1 MNLKSVFAIKNTP
14 LQVGIVV
21 CTRAVFDLLMR
32 APLLIVIMSVSSC
45 NNAPQPRFARV
56 EGKQILTPAGEPILL
71 RGINLG
77 NWLMPEGYMFKFEVA
92 TAPWQIE
99 QLVKE
104 LVGPAEANAFW
115 KKFRANYITAADIR
129 YLKQIGL
136 NSLRL
141 PFNYKLLTPEDY
153 PHVWLEEG
161 FALLDSAIAWSKA
174 EGLFVILD
182 MHAAPCG
189 QTGTN
194 IDDSV
199 GHPWLFESTECQDRL
214 VEVWQKLATRYR
226 NESTVLGYDLL
237 NEPIP
242 HFEGY
247 DRFNP
252 QLEPLY
258 KRLVTAIRA
267 IDPHH
272 IIFLGGA
279 QWNSNFKIFGAPF
292 DKNLVYTFHKYWTPP
307 EQSQIQEYL
316 DYSAKHNIPLWLGES
331 GENTDEWIN
340 TFRTLLETHDIGWCF
355 WPYKKMDATSCIRSF
370 EQPPYWDEIVAYEK
384 VRNLDPEK
392 IKQHRPP
399 IAHSRAAL
407 AALLDGVRFDR
418 TRVHAGY
425 VAALGLR

>member
-1 MNLKSVFAIKNTP
+1 
-14 LQVGIVV
+14 
-21 CTRAVFDLLMR
+21 MR
-32 APLLIVIMSVSSC
+32 NSRVLPLLLAAMHVMLIAFCLCSC
-45 NNAPQPRFARV
+45 GELKNPQPARYVRV
-56 EGKQILTPAGEPILL
+56 EGHQLVTPEGEPLLL
-71 RGINLG
+71 RGLNLG

-92 TAPWQIE
+92 TAPWQIQ
-99 QLVKE
+99 QLIKE

-115 KKFRANYITAADIR
+115 KKFQARYITREDIR

-136 NSLRL
+136 NSLRV

-153 PHVWLEEG
+153 PQVWLEEG
-161 FALLDSAIAWSKA
+161 FALLDSVIAWSKA

-214 VEVWQKLATRYR
+214 VEVWRKLAARYR
-226 NESTVLGYDLL
+226 NDTTVIGYDLL

-247 DRFNP
+247 EKFNP

-258 KRLVTAIRA
+258 KRLVAAIRE
-267 IDPHH
+267 IDPQHV
-272 IIFLGGA
+272 IFLGGA
-279 QWNSNFKIFGAPF
+279 QWNSNFKVFGPPF

-307 EQSQIQEYL
+307 EQAQIQEYI
-316 DYSAKHNIPLWLGES
+316 DYRTQHNVPLWLGES
-331 GENTDEWIN
+331 GENTDEWIA

-355 WPYKKMDATSCIRSF
+355 WPYKKMEATSCIRSF
-370 EQPPYWDEIVAYEK
+370 EKPPHWEEIVAYEK

-407 AALLDGVRFDR
+407 AALLENVRFDR
-418 TRVHAGY
+418 TRVNAGY
-425 VAALGLR
+425 VAALGLK

>member
-1 MNLKSVFAIKNTP
+1 
-14 LQVGIVV
+14 
-21 CTRAVFDLLMR
+21 MR
-32 APLLIVIMSVSSC
+32 FFLLIFILSASSC
-45 NNAPQPRFARV
+45 CDAPQSPFARV
-56 EGKQILTPAGEPILL
+56 EGKQILTPEGEPILL

-115 KKFRANYITAADIR
+115 KKFRANYITRADIR

-174 EGLFVILD
+174 EGLYVILD

-214 VEVWQKLATRYR
+214 VEIWKRIAARYR
-226 NESTVLGYDLL
+226 DEPAVLGYDLL

-258 KRLVTAIRA
+258 QRLVTAIRA

-272 IIFLGGA
+272 ILFLGGA
-279 QWNSNFKIFGAPF
+279 QWNSNFKVFGAPF

-316 DYSAKHNIPLWLGES
+316 DFSAKHNVPLWLGES
-331 GENTDEWIN
+331 GENTDEWIA

-370 EQPPYWDEIVAYEK
+370 EKPPHWDEIVAYEK

-399 IAHSRAAL
+399 IEHSRAAL
-407 AALLDGVRFDR
+407 AALLEGVRFDR

-425 VAALGLR
+425 VTALGLR

>member
-1 MNLKSVFAIKNTP
+1 MKISRAFSAMQTLLAVALFA
-14 LQVGIVV
+14 VGLFG
-21 CTRAVFDLLMR
+21 CRDTET
-32 APLLIVIMSVSSC
+32 APE
-45 NNAPQPRFARV
+45 PRFVRA
-56 EGKQILTPAGEPILL
+56 EGKQLLTPEGEPILL

-77 NWLMPEGYMFKFEVA
+77 NWLMPEGYMFKLEVA
-92 TAPWQIE
+92 TAPWQIQ

-115 KKFRANYITAADIR
+115 RKFQASYITREDIR
-129 YLKQIGL
+129 YLKQLGL
-136 NSLRL
+136 NSLRV

-153 PHVWLEEG
+153 PHVWLEES
-161 FALLDSAIAWSKA
+161 FALLDSAIAWSKS
-174 EGLFVILD
+174 EGLYVILD

-199 GHPWLFESTECQDRL
+199 GHPWLFESMECQDRL
-214 VEVWQKLATRYR
+214 VEVWRKLASRYR
-226 NESTVLGYDLL
+226 NEPIVLGYDLL

-258 KRLVTAIRA
+258 KRLVAAIRE

-272 IIFLGGA
+272 VIFLGGA
-279 QWNSNFKIFGAPF
+279 QWNSNFKVFGAPF

-307 EQSQIQEYL
+307 EQAQIQEYL
-316 DYSAKHNIPLWLGES
+316 DFRARHNVPLWLGES
-331 GENTDEWIN
+331 GENTDEWIA
-340 TFRTLLETHDIGWCF
+340 TFRSLLEQHEIGWCF
-355 WPYKKMDATSCIRSF
+355 WPYKKMEAPSCIRSF
-370 EQPPYWDEIVAYEK
+370 ERPPYWDEIVAYEK

-392 IKQHRPP
+392 IKQHRPA
-399 IAHSRAAL
+399 IEHSRAAL
-407 AALLDGVRFDR
+407 AALVENVRFEKN
-418 TRVHAGY
+418 RVNEGY
-425 VAALGLR
+425 VAALGLK